1 MKDYLSEI
9 LKFKEDISNIFS
21 ETERAFIL
29 QEKTLATWT
38 LNTYELTKEYLEAR
52 YKILKEMKDAMNESK
67 PVINSINILSPG
79 YMEGTY
85 LIRIKYNFYKMLLEN
100 LEEGLTYRGV
110 LNRVSTDSKD
120 RYNKLVEMMTYNI

>member
-21 ETERAFIL
+21 EKEKGFII

-52 YKILKEMKDAMNESK
+52 YKILKEMKDGINKTK
-67 PVINSINILSPG
+67 PVVDNTNILSPG
-79 YMEGTY
+79 YMEGTF

-110 LNRVSTDSKD
+110 LNKVSTNDKD
-120 RYNKLVEMMTYNI
+120 RYNKLVEMMNDNV

>member
-21 ETERAFIL
+21 ETERVFIL

-52 YKILKEMKDAMNESK
+52 YKILKEMKDGINKTK
-67 PVINSINILSPG
+67 PVTNNINLLSPG
-79 YMEGTY
+79 YMEGTFI
-85 LIRIKYNFYKMLLEN
+85 IRIKYNFYKMLLEN
-100 LEEGLTYRGV
+100 LEEGLTYRGI
-110 LNRVSTDSKD
+110 LNRISTDSKD
-120 RYNKLVEMMTYNI
+120 RYNKLVEMMNDNV

>member
-21 ETERAFIL
+21 ETERVFIL

-67 PVINSINILSPG
+67 PVIDSTSLLSPG

-100 LEEGLTYRGV
+100 LEEGLTYKGV
-110 LNRVSTDSKD
+110 LNRISTDSKD
-120 RYNKLVEMMTYNI
+120 RYNKLIEMMTYNK

>member
-52 YKILKEMKDAMNESK
+52 YKMLKEMKDAMNESK
-67 PVINSINILSPG
+67 PVINSTNLLSPG
-79 YMEGTY
+79 YMEGTF

-110 LNRVSTDSKD
+110 LNKVSTNDKD
-120 RYNKLVEMMTYNI
+120 RYNKLVEMMTYNK

>member
-1 MKDYLSEI
+1 MKDYLGEV

-29 QEKTLATWT
+29 QEKTLAAWT

-67 PVINSINILSPG
+67 PVIDNTNLLSPG

-110 LNRVSTDSKD
+110 LNRISTNSKD
-120 RYNKLVEMMTYNI
+120 RYNKLVEMMNYNM

>member
-9 LKFKEDISNIFS
+9 LKFKEDVSNIFS

-67 PVINSINILSPG
+67 PVINSTNILSPG
-79 YMEGTY
+79 YMEGTFI
-85 LIRIKYNFYKMLLEN
+85 IRIKYNFYKMLLEN
-100 LEEGLTYRGV
+100 LEEGLTYRGI
-110 LNRVSTDSKD
+110 LNRISTDSKD
-120 RYNKLVEMMTYNI
+120 RYNKLIEMMTYNK

>member
-1 MKDYLSEI
+1 MKDYLVEI

-52 YKILKEMKDAMNESK
+52 YKILKDMKDSMNSTK
-67 PVINSINILSPG
+67 PVTNNINLLSPG
-79 YMEGTY
+79 YMEGTFI
-85 LIRIKYNFYKMLLEN
+85 IRIKYNFYKMLLEN

-110 LNRVSTDSKD
+110 LNKVSTNSKD
-120 RYNKLVEMMTYNI
+120 RYNKLVEMMSDNI